1 MYIIVNN
8 FRLSYFHVDILL
20 DRIVTDRVTQLDVK
34 LFCMQK
40 LVKVVEYV
48 LLLVEV
54 SFLRRE

>member
-8 FRLSYFHVDILL
+8 FRLSYFHVDIRL